1 MALCI
6 LVPAPS
12 IGALMGMEIMPGPV
26 GQAIYFVSK
35 VYLVVFPAF
44 WWLVIERQRISWS
57 PAKRGG
63 FVIASALGILISI
76 VVGLTYVVLG
86 DRIIDATVVQNAA
99 TQNGLGTLPNFI
111 GLSLY
116 LITVNSLLEEY
127 VWRWFVFRQ
136 CETLLNSTLAILA
149 SALFFTIHH
158 VIALNSQ
165 MGLAP
170 TVLGSIG
177 VFIGGAVW
185 SWCYLRFRSVWPGY
199 VSHAIVDVAVLAVG
213 YHLIFVAGSG
223 AT

>member
-1 MALCI
+1 
-6 LVPAPS
+6 
-12 IGALMGMEIMPGPV
+12 MGMEIMPGPV

-35 VYLVVFPAF
+35 VYLVLFPVF

-57 PAKRGG
+57 PARRGG
-63 FVIASALGILISI
+63 FVIAAGLGILISI
-76 VVGLTYVVLG
+76 VIGLTYVVLG
-86 DRIIDATVVQNAA
+86 DRIIDPTVVQNAA
-99 TQNGLGTLPNFI
+99 TQNGLGTVPNFI
-111 GLSLY
+111 GLSFY

-136 CETLLNSTLAILA
+136 CETLMNSTLAVLA

-199 VSHAIVDVAVLAVG
+199 VSHAIVDVAVLGVG